1 MNTAQTTMSTP
12 KETNAERRQRRER
25 EDYELRLKENAEEAA
40 KEFAEKQAQ
49 ALKQL
54 SQDAINKA
62 GVALARVKAY
72 DNHLNETYFNNA
84 LNGTKYYPL
93 PYSCWGWEECV
104 ICHNEIRDDP
114 HGHNAAP
121 FADGICC
128 SECNHKVV
136 RARPINR
143 LYERHQEVREEIPW
157 SPEEQKAIDHC
168 KEVGIIKGLE
178 DPETQATFRKIL
190 NR

>member
-1 MNTAQTTMSTP
+1 MSTP
-12 KETNAERRQRRER
+12 KETNAERRARRER
-25 EDYELRLKENAEEAA
+25 EDYEDRLKSNAEEAA
-40 KEFAEKQAQ
+40 KEFAEIKAQ
-49 ALKQL
+49 AFKLKAEAQA
-54 SQDAINKA
+54 AITEA

-72 DNHLNETYFNNA
+72 ENHLNETYFNNA
-84 LNGTKYYPL
+84 LNGTNYYPL

-104 ICHNEIRDDP
+104 LCHNEIRDDP

-121 FADGICC
+121 LANGICC

-143 LYERHQEVREEIPW
+143 LYERHQEVREEIPFT
-157 SPEEQKAIDHC
+157 PEEQKAIDHC
-168 KEVGIIKGLE
+168 KEVGLIQGLE
-178 DPETQATFRKIL
+178 DPETKATFRKML